1 MKLDPAVLRRDLEIP
16 EACKSTPTRRI
27 QMKKIV
33 LVLII
38 CAHASMGWAFTIA
51 TGPSDGSYF
60 QIAQDIKNVAG
71 KDNIDIQ
78 VMPTKGSIENIQ
90 LLGSGKVDLAIVQLD
105 ALRFVSDVLKK
116 QKDFDLFD
124 SIKVILNLYPEEI
137 HVLSNKNDIQ
147 TFYQLDGKRIS
158 VGTEGGGTAITAA
171 VLLSVYDLNATVSFD
186 TFDDAMKKMEQGNL
200 DAVMFVGGA
209 PVPFIGKLD
218 SKVHFVRLP
227 ANPAL
232 EEIYLRTNVGK
243 SQYSWAAGET
253 ETYAV
258 PASMMGLD
266 KKDEKYAAQMQQL
279 VLAILNSADYLK
291 ANGHPKWKSS
301 IIQTYFV
308 YRGYEP
314 TNQVIQTFNF
324 VDSRGYKIT
333 KK

>member
-1 MKLDPAVLRRDLEIP
+1 
-16 EACKSTPTRRI
+16 
-27 QMKKIV
+27 MKKIV
-33 LVLII
+33 PVLII
-38 CAHASMGWAFTIA
+38 CLYASIVSAFTIA

-60 QIAQDIKNVAG
+60 QIAQDIKSVAG
-71 KDNIDIQ
+71 KEGIDMQ

-90 LLGSGKVDLAIVQLD
+90 LLGAGKVDLAIVQLD
-105 ALRFVSDVLKK
+105 ALRFVSDVLKQ
-116 QKDFDLFD
+116 QKGLDLFD

-137 HVLSNKNDIQ
+137 HILSSKNDIQ
-147 TFYQLDGKRIS
+147 TLYQLDGKRVS
-158 VGTEGGGTAITAA
+158 VGTQGGGTAVTAA
-171 VLLSVYDLNATVSFD
+171 VLSEIYDIQPTVSFD
-186 TFDDAMKKMEQGNL
+186 TFDDAIKKVEQGNL

-232 EEIYLRTNVGK
+232 EQIYVRTRLGK
-243 SQYSWAAGET
+243 SQYSWATAET

-258 PASMMGLD
+258 PASIMGLD
-266 KKDEKYAAQMQQL
+266 KKNEEYAAQMQKL

-291 ANGHPKWKSS
+291 ANGHPKWKSA
-301 IIQTYFV
+301 IIQTYFL

-314 TNQVIQTFNF
+314 TNRVIQIFNF
-324 VDSRGYKIT
+324 LDSQGYKII

>member
-1 MKLDPAVLRRDLEIP
+1 
-16 EACKSTPTRRI
+16 
-27 QMKKIV
+27 MKKII

-38 CAHASMGWAFTIA
+38 GLHASTAWAFTIA

-60 QIAQDIKNVAG
+60 QIAQDIKSVAG
-71 KDNIDIQ
+71 KEDIDIQ
-78 VMPTKGSIENIQ
+78 VIPTKGSIENIQ
-90 LLGSGKVDLAIVQLD
+90 LLGAGKVDLAIVQLD
-105 ALRFVSDVLKK
+105 ALRFVSEVLKQ
-116 QKDFDLFD
+116 QKGLDLFD

-137 HVLSNKNDIQ
+137 HVLSNKNDVH
-147 TFYQLDGKRIS
+147 TFYQLEGKRVS

-171 VLLSVYDLNATVSFD
+171 VLLTVYDIKATVSFD
-186 TFDDAMKKMEQGNL
+186 TFDDAIKKMEQGDL

-218 SKVHFVRLP
+218 SKIHFVRLP
-227 ANPAL
+227 ANPTL
-232 EEIYLRTNVGK
+232 EQIYLRTSLGK
-243 SQYSWAAGET
+243 SQYSWAAADT

-258 PASMMGLD
+258 PASLMGLD
-266 KKDEKYAAQMQQL
+266 KKNEKSVAQMQKL
-279 VLAILNSADYLK
+279 VLAILNSADDLR

-301 IIQTYFV
+301 IIQTYFP

-324 VDSRGYKIT
+324 LDKQGYKIT

>member
-1 MKLDPAVLRRDLEIP
+1 
-16 EACKSTPTRRI
+16 
-27 QMKKIV
+27 
-33 LVLII
+33 
-38 CAHASMGWAFTIA
+38 MGWAFTIA

-105 ALRFVSDVLKK
+105 ALRFVSEVLKK

-147 TFYQLDGKRIS
+147 TFYQLEGKRIS

>member
-1 MKLDPAVLRRDLEIP
+1 M
-16 EACKSTPTRRI
+16 S
-27 QMKKIV
+27 KII
-33 LVLII
+33 LALTI
-38 CAHASMGWAFTIA
+38 CLQASMAWAFTIA

-71 KDNIDIQ
+71 KEQIDIQ
-78 VMPTKGSIENIQ
+78 VMPTKGSMENIQ
-90 LLGSGKVDLAIVQLD
+90 LLGAGKVELAIVQLD
-105 ALRFVSDVLKK
+105 ALRFVSDVLKQ
-116 QKDFDLFD
+116 QKGLDLFD
-124 SIKVILNLYPEEI
+124 SIKVVLNLYPEEI
-137 HVLSNKNDIQ
+137 HVLSKNNDIQ
-147 TFYQLDGKRIS
+147 TFYQLEGKRVS

-171 VLLSVYDLNATVSFD
+171 VLSAVYDIKATTSFE
-186 TFDDAMKKMEQGNL
+186 TFDDAIKKMEQGNL

-218 SKVHFVRLP
+218 SKFHFVRLP

-232 EEIYLRTNVGK
+232 EQIYLRTSLGK
-243 SQYSWAAGET
+243 SQYGWASADT

-258 PASMMGLD
+258 PASIMGLD
-266 KKDEKYAAQMQQL
+266 KKDENYAAQMQKL
-279 VLAILNSADYLK
+279 VLAILNSADHLR

-301 IIQTYFV
+301 IIQTYFP

-324 VDSRGYKIT
+324 LDSRGYKII

>member
-1 MKLDPAVLRRDLEIP
+1 
-16 EACKSTPTRRI
+16 
-27 QMKKIV
+27 MKKIV
-33 LVLII
+33 LAL
-38 CAHASMGWAFTIA
+38 ALWSFAQTASAFTIA

-60 QIAQDIKNVAG
+60 QIAQDIKNVAA
-71 KDNIDIQ
+71 KEQIDIQ

-90 LLGSGKVDLAIVQLD
+90 LLGAGKVDLAIVQLD
-105 ALRFVSDVLKK
+105 ALRFVSEVLKK

-147 TFYQLDGKRIS
+147 TFYQLEGKRIS

-186 TFDDAMKKMEQGNL
+186 NFDDAMKKMEQGNL

-279 VLAILNSADYLK
+279 VLAILNSADYLR
-291 ANGHPKWKSS
+291 ASGHPKWKSS
-301 IIQTYFV
+301 IIQTYFT

-324 VDSRGYKIT
+324 LDSRGYKIS

>member
-1 MKLDPAVLRRDLEIP
+1 
-16 EACKSTPTRRI
+16 
-27 QMKKIV
+27 MKKIV

-38 CAHASMGWAFTIA
+38 CLYASMASAFTIA

-60 QIAQDIKNVAG
+60 QIAQDIRNVAG
-71 KDNIDIQ
+71 KEGIDIQ

-105 ALRFVSDVLKK
+105 ALRFVSDVLK
-116 QKDFDLFD
+116 QHAGLDLFD

-137 HVLSNKNDIQ
+137 HILSNKNDIQ
-147 TFYQLDGKRIS
+147 TFYQLDGKRVS

-171 VLLSVYDLNATVSFD
+171 VLLSVYDLKATVSFD
-186 TFDDAMKKMEQGNL
+186 TFDDAIKKMEQGNL

-209 PVPFIGKLD
+209 PVPFIAKLD

-232 EEIYLRTNVGK
+232 EQIYVRTSLGK
-243 SQYSWAAGET
+243 SQYGWAAADT

-266 KKDEKYAAQMQQL
+266 KKNEEYAAQMQKL
-279 VLAILNSADYLK
+279 VLAILNSADYLRT
-291 ANGHPKWKSS
+291 NGHPKWKST
-301 IIQTYFV
+301 IIQTYFP

-314 TNQVIQTFNF
+314 TNRVIRIFNF
-324 VDSRGYKIT
+324 LDGQGYKII

>member
-1 MKLDPAVLRRDLEIP
+1 
-16 EACKSTPTRRI
+16 
-27 QMKKIV
+27 MKKIV

-38 CAHASMGWAFTIA
+38 CAHASIGWAFTIA

-71 KDNIDIQ
+71 KEQIDIQ
-78 VMPTKGSIENIQ
+78 VLPTKGSIENIQ
-90 LLGSGKVDLAIVQLD
+90 LLGAGKVDLAIVQLD

-147 TFYQLDGKRIS
+147 TFYQLEGKRIS

-232 EEIYLRTNVGK
+232 EQIYLRTTVGK
-243 SQYSWAAGET
+243 SQYSWAATET

>member
-1 MKLDPAVLRRDLEIP
+1 
-16 EACKSTPTRRI
+16 
-27 QMKKIV
+27 
-33 LVLII
+33 
-38 CAHASMGWAFTIA
+38 
-51 TGPSDGSYF
+51 
-60 QIAQDIKNVAG
+60 
-71 KDNIDIQ
+71 
-78 VMPTKGSIENIQ
+78 
-90 LLGSGKVDLAIVQLD
+90 LAIVQLD
-105 ALRFVSDVLKK
+105 ALRFVSDILKQ
-116 QKDFDLFD
+116 QKGLDLFD

-137 HVLSNKNDIQ
+137 HVLSSKSDIQ
-147 TFYQLDGKRIS
+147 TFYQLEGKRVS

-171 VLLSVYDLNATVSFD
+171 VLLAVYDIKATVSFD

-218 SKVHFVRLP
+218 STVHFVRLP

-232 EEIYLRTNVGK
+232 EQIYLRTSLGK
-243 SQYSWAAGET
+243 PQYSWAAAET

-258 PASMMGLD
+258 PASIMGLD
-266 KKDEKYAAQMQQL
+266 RRNENDAAQMQKL
-279 VLAILNSADYLK
+279 VLAILNSADDLR
-291 ANGHPKWKSS
+291 ANGHPKWKNS

-324 VDSRGYKIT
+324 LDSRGYKIT

>member
-1 MKLDPAVLRRDLEIP
+1 MSKLIL
-16 EACKSTPTRRI
+16 T
-27 QMKKIV
+27 
-33 LVLII
+33 LIF
-38 CAHASMGWAFTIA
+38 CLQASMAWAFTIA

-60 QIAQDIKNVAG
+60 QIAQDIKNVAA
-71 KDNIDIQ
+71 KENIDLQ

-116 QKDFDLFD
+116 QKDFDLFG

-137 HVLSNKNDIQ
+137 HVLSNKNDIES
-147 TFYQLDGKRIS
+147 FYQLEGKRLS

-171 VLLSVYDLNATVSFD
+171 VLLSVYDLNVTVSFD
-186 TFDDAMKKMEQGNL
+186 SFDEAMKKMEQGNL

-218 SKVHFVRLP
+218 SKLHFVRLT

-232 EEIYLRTNVGK
+232 EQIYLRTNVGK
-243 SQYSWAAGET
+243 SQYSWAAADT

-258 PASMMGLD
+258 PASLMGVD
-266 KKDEKYAAQMQQL
+266 KKEEKYAAQMQKL
-279 VLAILNSADYLK
+279 VLSILNSADDLR
-291 ANGHPKWKSS
+291 ASGHPKWKSS
-301 IIQTYFV
+301 IIQTYFP

-314 TNQVIQTFNF
+314 TNQVIEVFNF
-324 VDSRGYKIT
+324 LDNQGYKIT

>member
-1 MKLDPAVLRRDLEIP
+1 
-16 EACKSTPTRRI
+16 
-27 QMKKIV
+27 MKKIFLA
-33 LVLII
+33 LVLSLF
-38 CAHASMGWAFTIA
+38 AQAASAFTIA

-71 KDNIDIQ
+71 KEQIDIQ
-78 VMPTKGSIENIQ
+78 VIPTKGSIENLQ
-90 LLGSGKVDLAIVQLD
+90 LLGTGKVDLAIVQLD

-124 SIKVILNLYPEEI
+124 SIKVVLNLYPEEI
-137 HVLSNKNDIQ
+137 HVLSNKSDIQ

-186 TFDDAMKKMEQGNL
+186 SFDDAMKKMEQGNL

-243 SQYSWAAGET
+243 SQYSWAAADT

-258 PASMMGLD
+258 PASIMGLD
-266 KKDEKYAAQMQQL
+266 ERDQKHAAQMQQL

-291 ANGHPKWKSS
+291 ASGHPKWQSS

-324 VDSRGYKIT
+324 IDSRGYKLT

>member
-1 MKLDPAVLRRDLEIP
+1 MKNI
-16 EACKSTPTRRI
+16 I
-27 QMKKIV
+27 

-38 CAHASMGWAFTIA
+38 SLYASMAWAFTIA

-71 KDNIDIQ
+71 KEDVDIQ
-78 VMPTKGSIENIQ
+78 VMPTKGSLENIQ
-90 LLGSGKVDLAIVQLD
+90 LLGAGKVDMAIVQLD
-105 ALRFVSDVLKK
+105 ALRFVSEVLKQ
-116 QKDFDLFD
+116 QKGLDLFD

-147 TFYQLDGKRIS
+147 TFYQLDGKRVS

-171 VLLSVYDLNATVSFD
+171 VLLAFYDIKATFSFD
-186 TFDDAMKKMEQGNL
+186 TFDDAIKKMEQGNL

-232 EEIYLRTNVGK
+232 EQIYLRTSLGK
-243 SQYSWAAGET
+243 SQYSWAAADI

-258 PASMMGLD
+258 PASIMGLD
-266 KKDEKYAAQMQQL
+266 NKNESYAAQMQKL
-279 VLAILNSADYLK
+279 VLAILNSADYLR
-291 ANGHPKWKSS
+291 ASGHPKWKSS
-301 IIQTYFV
+301 MIQTYFP

-314 TNQVIQTFNF
+314 TNQVIQVFNF
-324 VDSRGYKIT
+324 LDNQGYKIM

>member
-1 MKLDPAVLRRDLEIP
+1 MKR
-16 EACKSTPTRRI
+16 
-27 QMKKIV
+27 IV
-33 LVLII
+33 LALIL
-38 CAHASMGWAFTIA
+38 CLLAQAAWAFTVA
-51 TGPSDGSYF
+51 TGPNDGSYF

-71 KDNIDIQ
+71 KEQIDIQ

-90 LLGSGKVDLAIVQLD
+90 LLGAGKVDLAIVQLD

-124 SIKVILNLYPEEI
+124 SIKVIMNLYPEEI
-137 HVLSNKNDIQ
+137 HVLTNNNDIQ

-158 VGTEGGGTAITAA
+158 VGTEFGGTAITAA
-171 VLLSVYDLNATVSFD
+171 VLLGVYDLNAQVSFD
-186 TFDDAMKKMEQGNL
+186 NFDDAMKKMEQGNL

-218 SKVHFVRLP
+218 SKVHLVRLP

-232 EEIYLRTNVGK
+232 EEIYLRTSVGK
-243 SQYSWAAGET
+243 SQYSWAAGDT

-258 PASMMGLD
+258 PASIMGLD
-266 KKDEKYAAQMQQL
+266 KRDKNYATQMQHL
-279 VLAILNSADYLK
+279 VLAILNSADYLR

-308 YRGYEP
+308 NRGYES

-324 VDSRGYKIT
+324 VDSQGYKLT